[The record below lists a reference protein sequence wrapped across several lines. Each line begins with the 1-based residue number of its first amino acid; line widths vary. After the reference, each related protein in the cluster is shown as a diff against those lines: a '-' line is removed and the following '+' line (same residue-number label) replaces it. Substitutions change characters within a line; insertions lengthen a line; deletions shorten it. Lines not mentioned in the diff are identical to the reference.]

1 MMQTVVQ
8 QLKLSQK
15 GDWCDWKQLPA
26 LGEPHES
33 PPSHTVQEFRAIAAQ
48 VTSHW
53 TVQQKLSIAQ
63 TSSQQ
68 FSSEHAGPPCGAQQ
82 SPASVSPQRGRGQG
96 PVASEHSEVR

>member
-15 GDWCDWKQLPA
+15 GVWCDEKQLPA
-26 LGEPHES
+26 LGDPHEI
-33 PPSHTVQEFRAIAAQ
+33 PPSQIVQVLRAMAAQ

-68 FSSEHAGPPCGAQQ
+68 FSSEQAGPPCGAQH
-82 SPASVSPQRGRGQG
+82 SPASWSPQRGSGQG